1 MGKMSNFLIGAAVGA
16 VGALV
21 VSYLFGPSNDTTYD
35 ENYQSRVDKALA
47 DGKRA
52 ADEREAELRR
62 QYEEGKTKRND
73 LDSGQLDSGQELA

>member
-16 VGALV
+16 AAALV
-21 VSYLFGPSNDTTYD
+21 VNYLFGPSNSTTYD
-35 ENYQSRVDKALA
+35 EGYQSRLDKALA

-62 QYEEGKTKRND
+62 QFEEGKGRHSN
-73 LDSGQLDSGQELA
+73 LGGG